1 MYIFTKFKAFNT
13 NGHTCTHT
21 RTHMHA
27 CTHAR
32 THTRKHIHTHTLTCM
47 HAHTH
52 THTHTHTEL
61 YIRAIGLKKKLL
73 IKKRKVFKE
82 DLKEFH
88 RLFVLK
94 EHLLISFFWG
104 GGRWGVY
111 SYATEQHHWGVNE
124 VTDVLDSSVCC
135 ATVQAGRH
143 GDEGAECPPADMA
156 SGHVEGCWETLHKG
170 QLPFDDNNKNIY
182 KAKLCP

>member
-13 NGHTCTHT
+13 NGHTHAHTCAHT
-21 RTHMHA
+21 RMHA
-27 CTHAR
+27 
-32 THTRKHIHTHTLTCM
+32 HTRAHTHTQ
-47 HAHTH
+47 TH
-52 THTHTHTEL
+52 THTHTHVHACMHTHTHTVVYQGDWTEE
-61 YIRAIGLKKKLL
+61 KTF
-73 IKKRKVFKE
+73 KKRKVFKE

-170 QLPFDDNNKNIY
+170 QLPFNDNNKNIY